1 MGTGGGRC
9 GPRPCGPGSPLLRIP
24 TNRPCSAPARA
35 EEAQAARHGAEGDA
49 RGQAEAEA
57 GDGTGTGRRRPPP
70 GRAGRAALGRPAGP
84 AGRGQV
90 GAGRSSPQP
99 QGEGAARF
107 RLRREEARVPPPR
120 GASGQA
126 GGVRGLG
133 RGGRGP
139 TGLRSRGTYRRGPP
153 PGRAQQ
159 PLPSL
164 PSPRAPRR
172 EARPPARQLPASPQN
187 GRLRQ
192 REPRRRLVAAHTG
205 SLRVPDASFLFPGT
219 ASGRRAPPCCT
230 APAGRAA
237 EVGARRLS
245 VPARPAGCRAR
256 RRRRRG
262 RRALPRRSLRAPGR
276 TRGAPVGLC
285 RRSRAENRVWG
296 ERG

>member
-1 MGTGGGRC
+1 MYEGSAGEAAGPPACAAGAPTGAAR
-9 GPRPCGPGSPLLRIP
+9 PRDARSNLSPP
-24 TNRPCSAPARA
+24 FPAPAA
-35 EEAQAARHGAEGDA
+35 
-49 RGQAEAEA
+49 
-57 GDGTGTGRRRPPP
+57 PPP
-70 GRAGRAALGRPAGP
+70 G
-84 AGRGQV
+84 
-90 GAGRSSPQP
+90 
-99 QGEGAARF
+99 
-107 RLRREEARVPPPR
+107 
-120 GASGQA
+120 
-126 GGVRGLG
+126 
-133 RGGRGP
+133 
-139 TGLRSRGTYRRGPP
+139 
-153 PGRAQQ
+153 
-159 PLPSL
+159 
-164 PSPRAPRR
+164 PRAPRR

-205 SLRVPDASFLFPGT
+205 SLRVPDASFLFPGS

-245 VPARPAGCRAR
+245 VPARPAGCRA
-256 RRRRRG
+256 RRRRG